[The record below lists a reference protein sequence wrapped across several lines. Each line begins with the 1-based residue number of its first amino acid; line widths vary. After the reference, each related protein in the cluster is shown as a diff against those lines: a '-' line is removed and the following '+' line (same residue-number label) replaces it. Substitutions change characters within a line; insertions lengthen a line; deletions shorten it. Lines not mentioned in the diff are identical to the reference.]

1 MNAPDGAYQKEL
13 NMLFSPTIEG
23 EMS

>member
-23 EMS
+23 EMA